1 MSFSEAPLIVSF
13 SSVSKFLTRLLE
25 QHAPPSTL
33 IVCSTREFFLE
44 GLLIEL
50 RQESRELTVSSQTI
64 DTPNLENSLL
74 SRTLHLI
81 ARSKSISLAFTP
93 TLPHLRA
100 YLATYVHPVI
110 VPDEHIT
117 YEKPG
122 THVSTLAILNSLTL
136 HRPTSD
142 FSAQGL
148 SRTFALLVDV
158 AAREGMQL
166 LVTEGDLAPEDE
178 EMQTDGDGASQTPR
192 DPWSEQVPLLNGS
205 IRFGGEERLWA
216 GRTVE
221 VRKVVSRWFRFETM
235 DSDGNAGRIG

>member
-1 MSFSEAPLIVSF
+1 MSF
-13 SSVSKFLTRLLE
+13 SSVSKFLTQLLE

-44 GLLIEL
+44 RLLIEF
-50 RQESRELTVSSQTI
+50 RQESQVLTVSSQKN
-64 DTPNLENSLL
+64 DTQTTDCSFFPP
-74 SRTLHLI
+74 TLHLI
-81 ARSKSISLAFTP
+81 AKSKSISLAFTP

-100 YLATYVHPVI
+100 YLATYAHPI
-110 VPDEHIT
+110 TSPDEQII

-122 THVSTLAILNSLTL
+122 THIPTLAILNPLTL

-148 SRTFALLVDV
+148 SRTFALLIDA

-166 LVTEGDLAPEDE
+166 LVTECHLIPEDE
-178 EMQTDGDGASQTPR
+178 EMQTDEDGASRTPR

-221 VRKVVSRWFRFETM
+221 VRKVVSRWFRLEAT
-235 DSDGNAGRIG
+235 DSDGNAGRME

>member
-1 MSFSEAPLIVSF
+1 MPFSRAPLIVSF
-13 SSVSKFLTRLLE
+13 SSVSKFLAHLLE

-50 RQESRELTVSSQTI
+50 RQESQVLTASSQNEIQT
-64 DTPNLENSLL
+64 SHHSFL
-74 SRTLHLI
+74 SPTLHLI
-81 ARSKSISLAFTP
+81 AMSKSIGLAFTP

-100 YLATYVHPVI
+100 YLATYAHPKTSLNEQI
-110 VPDEHIT
+110 V

-122 THVSTLAILNSLTL
+122 TQIPTLAILDPITL

-148 SRTFALLVDV
+148 SRTFALLVDT

-166 LVTEGDLAPEDE
+166 LVMECDSIPEDE
-178 EMQTDGDGASQTPR
+178 EMRSNDDGASRTQR

-221 VRKVVSRWFRFETM
+221 VRKVVSRWFRLETM
-235 DSDGNAGRIG
+235 DSGGNAGRMG